1 MTILTANS
9 TPFDIVYTATYASLL
24 GLFES
29 SDIVIN
35 TSTQLQI
42 RDPSTGEVLTLNG
55 TFSAP
60 DLEGYPTTGTITGGS
75 YTPGNTGFG
84 AFTLTNMSM
93 TVELFREYVNS
104 DNTFAF
110 FTGAFQGNDTL
121 NGTGGGD
128 RLYGFAG
135 HDTLEGFGGNDELWG
150 DGVDGPGGNDML
162 IGGSGFDTLI
172 GGGGNDLFYG
182 SMSQMNG
189 DTITDY
195 TRGDRIVFTDANIS
209 TFSFSILNKT
219 LSFGGGSLTL
229 SYVPTGRIVASA
241 HQFGGVELSILTN
254 PLTNDINGDHRSDFI
269 VRDSQ
274 SGWLSTWGSTNNG
287 SFIANSN
294 SAIAFPLD
302 WKVAGTGDYNGDGR
316 VDMMLRNTAGWLTNW
331 LGNTAGGFANNG
343 ANTSLFFAP
352 EWKVV
357 GNGDFNGDGKSDLL
371 LRRDDG
377 WMTNW
382 LGTSNGNFTNNGA
395 NTSLFFSNDWKVV
408 STGDFNG
415 DGRTDLLLRRDDGW
429 VTNWLGNSSG
439 GFTNNGAN
447 TSLFFSTD
455 WKVIG
460 TGDINGDGKDDLLLR
475 RDDGW
480 ITDWLGTVSG
490 GFTNNGANTA
500 LYLTTD
506 WKIASIGD
514 FNGDGREDILLRND
528 SGWMTDWLGTQNG
541 SFTNNGAAFSTYM
554 ASNWGVQDPFM

>member
-1 MTILTANS
+1 MAILTANS

-55 TFSAP
+55 TFGAP

-75 YTPGNTGFG
+75 YTPGTTGFG
-84 AFTLTNMSM
+84 AFTITNMSM
-93 TVELFREYVNS
+93 TVELFRDYVS
-104 DNTFAF
+104 YDNTFAF
-110 FTGAFQGNDTL
+110 FTAAFQGNDTF
-121 NGTGGGD
+121 NGTAGGD

-135 HDTLEGFGGNDELWG
+135 HDTLEGFSGNDELWG
-150 DGVDGPGGNDML
+150 DGIEGAAGNDLL
-162 IGGSGFDTLI
+162 IGGAGADTLI
-172 GGGGNDLFYG
+172 GGGGNDIFSG

-195 TRGDRIVFTDANIS
+195 GRGDRIVLTDANIS

-241 HQFGGVELSILTN
+241 YQFGGVQLSVLPG

-274 SGWLSTWGSTNNG
+274 SGWLSTWGATSNG
-287 SFIANSN
+287 SFTANNN
-294 SAIAFPLD
+294 SAVAFPLD
-302 WKVAGTGDYNGDGR
+302 WKVVGTGDYNGDGR
-316 VDMMLRNTAGWLTNW
+316 VDMMLRNTAGWLTDW
-331 LGNTAGGFANNG
+331 LGNSSGGYTNNG

-395 NTSLFFSNDWKVV
+395 NTSLFFSNDWKIV

-415 DGRTDLLLRRDDGW
+415 DGNTDLLLRRDDGW
-429 VTNWLGNSSG
+429 LTNWLGNASG
-439 GFTNNGAN
+439 GFSNNGAN

-480 ITDWLGTVSG
+480 MTDWLGTVSG

-541 SFTNNGAAFSTYM
+541 SFTNNGAAFSTYI
-554 ASNWGVQDPFM
+554 ASNWGVQDPFL